1 MPVPA
6 IVFVTLVALG
16 SALFLANQIRE
27 LRRRRRNL
35 RHWEKDEPLEKV
47 GDWD

>member
-1 MPVPA
+1 MPLPA
-6 IVFVTLVALG
+6 IVIITLVTLG
-16 SALFLANQIRE
+16 SVVFLANQIRE

>member
-6 IVFVTLVALG
+6 IVIVTLVTLG
-16 SALFLANQIRE
+16 SVVFLTNQIKT

-35 RHWEKDEPLEKV
+35 RHFEKDEPLEGV